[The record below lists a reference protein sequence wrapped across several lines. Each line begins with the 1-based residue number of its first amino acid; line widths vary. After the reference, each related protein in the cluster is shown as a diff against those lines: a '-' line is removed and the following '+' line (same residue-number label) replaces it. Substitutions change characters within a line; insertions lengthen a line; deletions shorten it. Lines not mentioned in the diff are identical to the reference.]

1 MFLEFIIL
9 IATIFIINVFF
20 YKQAVSEYKILQA
33 ENGDLTKV
41 TELIPELSPIVVRG
55 FTTPNL
61 WTAEDI
67 RPGSRLAALPLIYDG
82 FQPFPLSSAST
93 MVLPTKA
100 PTSAALIAQEMGLQ
114 VWAEHTILPG
124 LTRTWYGQLLS
135 VQTFALIGAQGL
147 SQTTAFQTILM
158 PTEGDILVTLLYN
171 NMKAYC
177 PPGSAWKNTFPD
189 SWTKTDT
196 PLITE
201 LQYIDIIVRKGN
213 LLIIPPHWRYSYKA
227 QDPASHAQPKVAMIE
242 VHHPMSRIGKLFLQ
256 NHL

>member
-20 YKQAVSEYKILQA
+20 YKQTVSEYKILQA
-33 ENGDLTKV
+33 ENGDLTKA

-55 FTTPNL
+55 FATPNL
-61 WTAEDI
+61 WTSEDI

-82 FQPFPLSSAST
+82 FQPFPLSSAAT

-100 PTSAALIAQEMGLQ
+100 SSTAALIAQEMGLQ
-114 VWAEHTILPG
+114 VWAEHTILPVFQG
-124 LTRTWYGQLLS
+124 LWYGQLLS
-135 VQTFALIGAQGL
+135 VQTFAHIGAQGL
-147 SQTTAFQTILM
+147 SQTVAFETILM
-158 PTEGDILVTLLYN
+158 PTEGDIIVTLLYN

-177 PPGSAWKNTFPD
+177 PPGTAWKNTFPD
-189 SWTKTDT
+189 SWRKTDT

-213 LLIIPPHWRYSYKA
+213 LLIVPPHWRYSYKA
-227 QDPASHAQPKVAMIE
+227 QDPASHAQPKVAIIE
-242 VHHPMSRIGKLFLQ
+242 VHHPMSRIAKWFYK
-256 NHL
+256 N